1 MKYEGD
7 KESMQ
12 TLNQIKQFDKEY
24 QNIYEE
30 KFLNGRAGACM
41 MCGIGV
47 SLMLLPVGLGDFVWC
62 ILVLGGTFCAVGVE
76 LYMLGWLHIGN
87 KLKFMPVTSAQIRK
101 IRCRYLRRICL
112 YLTAAAFTM
121 QQLASL
127 LHGSFGWKSAA
138 FALAWGVCVWM
149 YNWILIYMICR

>member
-1 MKYEGD
+1 
-7 KESMQ
+7 MQ

-30 KFLNGRAGACM
+30 KLLNGRAGACM

-76 LYMLGWLHIGN
+76 LYMLRWLHIGN
-87 KLKFMPVTSAQIRK
+87 KLKFMPVNSAQIRK

-112 YLTAAAFTM
+112 WLAAAALPCSSWRLCCM
-121 QQLASL
+121 A
-127 LHGSFGWKSAA
+127 
-138 FALAWGVCVWM
+138 ALAGNRQHLLWHGECA
-149 YNWILIYMICR
+149 YGCITGFLFI